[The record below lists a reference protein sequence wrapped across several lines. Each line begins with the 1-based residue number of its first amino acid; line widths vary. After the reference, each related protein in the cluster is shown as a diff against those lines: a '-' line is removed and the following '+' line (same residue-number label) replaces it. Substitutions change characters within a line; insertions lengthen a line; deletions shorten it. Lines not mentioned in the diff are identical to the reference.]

1 MRILVTGGAG
11 FIGSH
16 TAQALVKLGHAV
28 MVFDNLST
36 GHRENVPAGCTLVEG
51 DVRDYALIER
61 CVQGQNAVLHLAAF
75 TSVPESFLRAS
86 ECFEVNVHGTL
97 NVLEAVSTSGKGLV
111 MYASSSAI
119 YAEEPDAPKVESMC
133 PEPASPYAVSKLEGE
148 HLLEWYHRRRG
159 VPYLALRYFN
169 VFGPRQEEDSDYAAV
184 IPKFITRSLRNETL
198 TIHGD
203 GRQTRDFV
211 FIEDVV
217 TANVLAVQGT
227 RPGVYNVGTGTAST
241 ILWLAERI
249 IGMAGSTGGYA
260 FAPRPPGDIQ
270 SSTADVA
277 LISHQLGWRPA
288 WTLERGLE
296 QTLAWRRA
304 QDNGGLPVQVHTTE
318 TQRHGGGSLQ

>member
-1 MRILVTGGAG
+1 MRVLVTGGAG

-28 MVFDNLST
+28 TVFDNLST
-36 GHRENVPAGCTLVEG
+36 GHRESVPAGCTLVEG
-51 DVRDYALIER
+51 DVRDHALVDR
-61 CVQGQNAVLHLAAF
+61 CVQGQDAVLHLAAF
-75 TSVPESFLRAS
+75 TSVPESVGRAT

-97 NVLEAVSTSGKGLV
+97 NVLEAVATGGKGRV
-111 MYASSSAI
+111 VFASSSAV
-119 YAEEPDAPKVESMC
+119 YAEEPDAPKVETMC

-148 HLLEWYHRRRG
+148 HLLDWYYRRRG
-159 VPYLALRYFN
+159 VPYTAFRYFN
-169 VFGPRQEEDSDYAAV
+169 VYGPRQEENSDYAAV

-217 TANVLAVQGT
+217 AANLLAVQGT

-241 ILWLAERI
+241 ILWLAKRVN
-249 IGMAGSTGGYA
+249 GLAGSTSGYA
-260 FAPRPPGDIQ
+260 FAPRPPGDIL
-270 SSTADVA
+270 SSTADVG
-277 LISHQLGWRPA
+277 LISHHLGWRPA

-296 QTLAWRRA
+296 QTLAWSVREVDRA
-304 QDNGGLPVQVHTTE
+304 ALGVK
-318 TQRHGGGSLQ
+318 